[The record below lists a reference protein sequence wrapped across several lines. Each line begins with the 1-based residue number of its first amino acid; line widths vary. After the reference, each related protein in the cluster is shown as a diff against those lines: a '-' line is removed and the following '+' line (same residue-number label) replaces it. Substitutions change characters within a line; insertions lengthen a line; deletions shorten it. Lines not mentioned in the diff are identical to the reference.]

1 MNIAI
6 RFIEK
11 EQMDS
16 IIPLL
21 VQLNPKITCSLLK
34 DRLND
39 MVLQGYQCV
48 GVFDGDKLIGISGI
62 WVLVKYYVGKHIEQD
77 NVIILPEYQGKGIG
91 KLLTDWIFEYAKSI
105 KCRASELN
113 CYTANE
119 SGHRFWKAQG
129 YEMVAYHFQKKLE
142 Q

>member
-1 MNIAI
+1 MDFDI
-6 RFIEK
+6 RFIAH

-21 VQLNPKITCSLLK
+21 VQLNPKITYDLLK
-34 DRLND
+34 SRLKD

-48 GVFDGDKLIGISGI
+48 GVFDNDKLIGISGI

-91 KLLTDWIFEYAKSI
+91 KLLTDWIFDYAKSI
-105 KCRASELN
+105 GCAASELN

-119 SGHRFWKAQG
+119 SGHRFWVAQG
-129 YEMVAYHFQKKLE
+129 YEAVAYHYKKKL
-142 Q
+142 